1 MLMISQRIVPI
12 TLVALV
18 SACIGRL
25 PQAADHQAAP
35 AERGHGNTG
44 IRRSDDASGLPIPP
58 GPGNLA
64 RPSGVTGNLT
74 ILPWAG
80 FKAAVTYTFDDGSS
94 SQIDHYDEL
103 QALGV
108 PVTFYLT
115 TGSPQAANPV
125 WARALKDGHELGNHS
140 KTHAQSGRASDIDA
154 ATDFIQKTFGVATW
168 TMASPFGDPSYP
180 PLASRR
186 FLVNRGVVPGLIG
199 VSDSVDPFDLPAYGP
214 PQEAPAGVLNAQ
226 VETARTNGK
235 WRIFLLHGFVGG
247 NDGAYMPIRFA
258 DFAASVNYAK
268 SRGDVWIDSM
278 VAVASY
284 WRGQR
289 AVAACQPKKTGPI
302 TTWTWA
308 LPAHFPPGKYL
319 RVRINGGTLTQNGQ
333 PIPWNP
339 NGYYEIALDPGT
351 LTLSPDPPDAP

>member
-1 MLMISQRIVPI
+1 MSPLRFAPSFLIV
-12 TLVALV
+12 LS

-25 PQAADHQAAP
+25 PQAADKQTAR

-44 IRRSDDASGLPIPP
+44 IRRSDDPSGLPIPP
-58 GPGNLA
+58 GPGNVS
-64 RPSGVTGNLT
+64 RPSGAPGNLT

-94 SQIDHYDEL
+94 SQTDHYDEL

-115 TGSPQAANPV
+115 TGNPQAANPV

-140 KTHAQSGRASDIDA
+140 KSHAQNGRASDIDA
-154 ATDFIQKTFGVATW
+154 ASDFIQRTYGVPTW

-180 PLASRR
+180 PLAGRR

-199 VSDSVDPFDLPAYGP
+199 VNDPVDPFDLPAWGP
-214 PQEAPAGVLNAQ
+214 SQEASAGVLNAQ
-226 VETARTNGK
+226 VDSARQAGK

-258 DFAASVNYAK
+258 DFAANVNHAK
-268 SRGDVWIDSM
+268 SLGDVWIDSM
-278 VAVASY
+278 VSIASY

-289 AVAACQPKKTGPI
+289 AVAAAQSTKTGTT
-302 TTWTWA
+302 TTWTWS
-308 LPAHFPPGKYL
+308 LPKNFPPGKYL
-319 RVRINGGTLTQNGQ
+319 RVRIDGGTLSQNNQ
-333 PIPWNP
+333 PLPWNP
-339 NGYYEIALDPGT
+339 HGYYEIALDAGT
-351 LTLSPDPPDAP
+351 LTLSPDAAPAS